1 MLSSLQLRNYY
12 PDLTNSY
19 FTSGLALVHSR
30 FNTNTFPTWG
40 IGTTV
45 PPSGTQRWNQHDPW

>member
-19 FTSGLALVHSR
+19 FTSGLALVHSP
-30 FNTNTFPTWG
+30 FQYQYIPYMG
-40 IGTTV
+40 IGTTI
-45 PPSGTQRWNQHDPW
+45 PPSGTQR

>member
-30 FNTNTFPTWG
+30 FSTNTFPTWG
-40 IGTTV
+40 LGTAV
-45 PPSGTQRWNQHDPW
+45 PSAGTQR